1 MTNLLVAGLL
11 MAQASPCMPLVGI
24 PGPSSLLEGNS
35 SQRFFS
41 VGQQRLER
49 EVCALQNPTPLLE
62 MNLSPGAERGTQPSN

>member
-11 MAQASPCMPLVGI
+11 LAQASPCMPLVGI

-41 VGQQRLER
+41 MGQQRLEQ
-49 EVCALQNPTPLLE
+49 EVCALQSPTPLLE
-62 MNLSPGAERGTQPSN
+62 MNLSPGVERGTQPPN